1 MAGTPFTVYG
11 QILDSDGTTTLA
23 NVRVSIQNVTKNESA
38 DVVTDSGGN
47 YQYELQNLAS
57 GHSIGDS
64 ISIYSSYG
72 RYYDE
77 SVFNTTSTDNGT
89 KQVNLTLDN
98 ALSTSAVYCSVQ
110 DVRDFSNVQVAEYSN
125 NAMMKMIRFATETID
140 QRTARTWK
148 GIQTVTNELYN
159 GDDTDILTLT
169 HPDIQSVT
177 AISIDDDGDGTYTSV
192 TANKWFI
199 DNADGGATSM
209 IVLDTINAN
218 LTNFTAG
225 VNTVKVS
232 YTWGFATPT
241 EEVKMLAVLMVCQM
255 INPNSDRQRDIDA
268 RVRRLAYSGPCR
280 PV

>member
-11 QILDSDGTTTLA
+11 KIYDNNSVIVA

-38 DVVTDSGGN
+38 DVLTDSLGN
-47 YQYELQNLAS
+47 YQYELQNLTS
-57 GHSIGDS
+57 WHSIGDS
-64 ISIYSSYG
+64 ISVYSSYG
-72 RYYDE
+72 RYFKE
-77 SVFNTTSTDNGT
+77 SVFTTASTDNGI
-89 KQVNLTLDN
+89 KEVNLTLDS

-110 DVRDFSNVQVAEYSN
+110 DIRDFSNVQVAEYSN
-125 NAMMKMIRFATETID
+125 NAVMKMIRYATETID

-148 GIQTVTNELYN
+148 GIQTVTNELYS
-159 GDDTDILTLT
+159 GDDTDILSLA
-169 HPDIQSVT
+169 HPDLQSVT

-192 TANKWFI
+192 TANKWFL
-199 DNADGGATSM
+199 DNQDGYTTSL

-241 EEVKMLAVLMVCQM
+241 EEVRMLAILMVCQM
-255 INPNSDRQRDIDA
+255 INPNDARNRDIEA
-268 RVRRLAYSGPCR
+268 RIRRIQYSGCLR
-280 PV
+280 PI